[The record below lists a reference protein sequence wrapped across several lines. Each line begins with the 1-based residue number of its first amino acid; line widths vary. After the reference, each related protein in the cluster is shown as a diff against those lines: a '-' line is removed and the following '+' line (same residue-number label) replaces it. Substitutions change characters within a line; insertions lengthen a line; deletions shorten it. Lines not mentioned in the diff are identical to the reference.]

1 MNASMRRARSRGF
14 TLIEVILVV
23 LIFSIMAAMAYGGL
37 NSVLKTRVAIEASM
51 KRTADLQKAYMRM
64 RSDFQNYVPRPIRDN
79 FGDAQPSIRG
89 AREQVIELTRGGW
102 RNPLFLKRG
111 SLERVTYALDGDK
124 LQRASY
130 RVLDRA
136 QDSEPVRTVL
146 LDKVKELRL
155 RYMDQ
160 GRGWVDQWPRQDLQ
174 QPSPQSADGSQSQ
187 RDTPPPLAIEI
198 TLVTADLGELRFLFK
213 PGAEP
218 LPANANLQGQLP
230 PPPGGN
236 DSGEGGGGEGSG
248 GSGSRPGDGDTGNG
262 GGGE

>member
-1 MNASMRRARSRGF
+1 MTPSMRRARSRGF

-37 NSVLKTRVAIEASM
+37 NSVLKTRVSIEASM
-51 KRTADLQKAYMRM
+51 TRTADLQKAYMRM

-79 FGDAQPSIRG
+79 FGDVQPSIRG
-89 AREQVIELTRGGW
+89 AREQVVELTRGGW
-102 RNPLFLKRG
+102 RNPLFLKR
-111 SLERVTYALDGDK
+111 SSMERVSYALDGDK
-124 LQRASY
+124 LQRISY

-155 RYMDQ
+155 RYMDKS
-160 GRGWVDQWPRQDLQ
+160 REWVDQWPQQELQQQSGDSQARQD
-174 QPSPQSADGSQSQ
+174 P
-187 RDTPPPLAIEI
+187 PPPLAIEL

-218 LPANANLQGQLP
+218 LPANLQGQLP
-230 PPPGGN
+230 PPPTGGN
-236 DSGEGGGGEGSG
+236 PGQDGGEGSG
-248 GSGSRPGDGDTGNG
+248 GSGSGGSGSGDGDTGNG
-262 GGGE
+262 SGSE

>member
-1 MNASMRRARSRGF
+1 MKQPIRGGRSGGF

-37 NSVLKTRVAIEASM
+37 NSVLKTRVSIEASM

-64 RSDFQNYVPRPIRDN
+64 RSDFQNFVPRPIRDN
-79 FGDAQPSIRG
+79 FGDLQPSIRG

-102 RNPLFLKRG
+102 RNPLFLKR
-111 SLERVTYALDGDK
+111 SSMERVTYALDGDK

-136 QDSEPVRTVL
+136 QDTQPVRVTL

-155 RYMDQ
+155 RYMDKE
-160 GRGWVDQWPRQDLQ
+160 REWVDQWPQ
-174 QPSPQSADGSQSQ
+174 QQQQQQSSENQNQ
-187 RDTPPPLAIEI
+187 RDTPPPLAIEV
-198 TLVTADLGELRFLFK
+198 TLVTTDMGELRFLFK

-218 LPANANLQGQLP
+218 QPSTMNSSGP
-230 PPPGGN
+230 PPENPPPVEPPP
-236 DSGEGGGGEGSG
+236 DE
-248 GSGSRPGDGDTGNG
+248 
-262 GGGE
+262 

>member
-1 MNASMRRARSRGF
+1 MRAPRSRGF

-37 NSVLKTRVAIEASM
+37 NSVLKTRVSIEASM

-64 RSDFQNYVPRPIRDN
+64 RSDFQNFVPRPIRDN
-79 FGDAQPSIRG
+79 FGDMQPSIRG
-89 AREQVIELTRGGW
+89 AREQVVELTRGGW
-102 RNPLFLKRG
+102 RNPLFLKR
-111 SLERVTYALDGDK
+111 SSMERVTYALDGDK

-155 RYMDQ
+155 RYMDKE
-160 GRGWVDQWPRQDLQ
+160 REWVDQWPQQPLQ
-174 QPSPQSADGSQSQ
+174 QQSGESQTQ
-187 RDTPPPLAIEI
+187 QDPPPPLAIEL

-218 LPANANLQGQLP
+218 RPANLQGQP
-230 PPPGGN
+230 PPPPAGGN
-236 DSGEGGGGEGSG
+236 PVQDGGEGSG
-248 GSGSRPGDGDTGNG
+248 GGGGGGGSGDGDTGNG
-262 GGGE
+262 SGSGSE

>member
-1 MNASMRRARSRGF
+1 MRRARSHGF

-64 RSDFQNYVPRPIRDN
+64 RSDFQNFVPRPIRDN
-79 FGDAQPSIRG
+79 FGDVQPSIRG
-89 AREQVIELTRGGW
+89 AREQVVELTRGGW
-102 RNPLFLKRG
+102 RNPLFLPR
-111 SLERVTYALDGDK
+111 SSMERVTYALDGDK

-155 RYMDQ
+155 RYMDKE
-160 GRGWVDQWPRQDLQ
+160 REWVDQWPQQDLQ
-174 QPSPQSADGSQSQ
+174 QQSQPAADGSQTQ

-218 LPANANLQGQLP
+218 PPASFGTVVPPAPGPDANP
-230 PPPGGN
+230 PPPEPATPEN
-236 DSGEGGGGEGSG
+236 DGE
-248 GSGSRPGDGDTGNG
+248 
-262 GGGE
+262 